1 MENQRLILV
10 FALAFT
16 AFLIWQQWSAEH
28 APKPAPV
35 PVATSAAGAGTPAAA
50 DAPRHDVPA
59 APGTPA
65 LAQGAGLARGT
76 RIKVTTDVYDAEIDT
91 VGGDLRHVGLRR
103 YPESLEQQDQPFV
116 LMRDSG
122 GEVFVA
128 QSGLRAAQGAAPDHY
143 AVYRAE
149 RDAYVLGEGQ
159 DTLVVRLD
167 WTDAS
172 GIKVAKTYTFHRGS
186 YVIDVSETVDNGS
199 AEDWQGVAYWQL
211 QREAPASSGGGIGQ
225 TYTYTGGIVSTP
237 EKTYEKH
244 SFDDL
249 KKTPVNET
257 VTGGWV
263 AMIQHYF
270 VGALIPASQSEKN
283 SFYSLAVG
291 NNRYV
296 LGLSGAQL
304 ATVAPGASNT
314 FQSKLYVGP
323 KLQDHMAEVA
333 PHLELTVDYGKLTII
348 AEPLFWALK
357 HLHALLGN
365 WGWSIIVLTLLLKAA
380 FYKLSETSYRSMA
393 NMRKLGPKLQA
404 LKERYGDDKQK
415 LNQAMMEMYRKEKI
429 NPLGGCLPILV
440 QIPVFIALYWMLL
453 ESVELRQAPFMGWI
467 HDLSTKDPYYVLP
480 LIMGVS
486 MFVQQKLSPAPPDPV
501 QAKVMMAMP
510 LIFTFMF
517 LWFPSGLVLYWVVNN
532 CVSIL
537 QQWVIT
543 KRIEAGEDKAVATS
557 G

>member
-1 MENQRLILV
+1 MENQRLVLV
-10 FALAFT
+10 IALAFT
-16 AFLIWQQWSAEH
+16 AFLIWQQWITEH
-28 APKPAPV
+28 APKPAPAA
-35 PVATSAAGAGTPAAA
+35 VATTAPATPGSAEAG
-50 DAPRHDVPA
+50 RSDVPL

-65 LAQGAGLARGT
+65 ATAQNSALARGA
-76 RIKVTTDVYDAEIDT
+76 RIKVTTDVYEAEIDS
-91 VGGDLRHVGLRR
+91 VGGDLRRIGLRR
-103 YPESLEQQDQPFV
+103 YPESLEQREQPFV
-116 LMRDSG
+116 LMRDAG

-128 QSGLRAAQGAAPDHY
+128 QSGLRAAKGAAPDHY
-143 AVYRAE
+143 AVYTAE
-149 RDAYVLGEGQ
+149 RSDYALTEGQ
-159 DTLVVRLD
+159 DSLVVRLD

-172 GIKVAKTYTFHRGS
+172 GVKVVKTYTFHRGS
-186 YVIDVSETVDNGS
+186 YVIDVAETVENGS

-270 VGALIPASQSEKN
+270 LGALIPASQSERN
-283 SFYSLAVG
+283 VFYSLAVG
-291 NNRYV
+291 GNRYV
-296 LGLSGAQL
+296 LGMSGAQL
-304 ATVAPGASNT
+304 ASVAPGASST

-323 KLQDHMAEVA
+323 KIQDRMAEVA
-333 PHLELTVDYGKLTII
+333 PHLELTVDYGKLTIL

-365 WGWSIIVLTLLLKAA
+365 WGWAIIVLTLLLKAA

-393 NMRKLGPKLQA
+393 NMRKLGPKLQS

-429 NPLGGCLPILV
+429 NPLGGCLPIVV

-467 HDLSTKDPYYVLP
+467 QDLSVKDPYYVLP

-510 LIFTFMF
+510 VVFTFMF

-543 KRIEAGEDKAVATS
+543 KRIEAGEDKAAATS